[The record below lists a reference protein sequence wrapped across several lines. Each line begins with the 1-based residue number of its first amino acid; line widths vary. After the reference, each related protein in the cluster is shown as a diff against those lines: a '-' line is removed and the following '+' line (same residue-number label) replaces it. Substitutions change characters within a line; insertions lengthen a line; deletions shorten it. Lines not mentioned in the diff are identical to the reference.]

1 MVPVMRRNNAVS
13 LFAFNSVVWLFVMYE
28 SVAA

>member
-1 MVPVMRRNNAVS
+1 MLHRNDARS

-28 SVAA
+28 SVLFIAA